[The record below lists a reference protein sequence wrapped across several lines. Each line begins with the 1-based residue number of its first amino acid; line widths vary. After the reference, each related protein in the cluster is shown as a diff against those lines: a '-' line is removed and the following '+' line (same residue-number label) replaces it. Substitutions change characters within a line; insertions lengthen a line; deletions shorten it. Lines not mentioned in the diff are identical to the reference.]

1 MACIA
6 LWRDKQSLDLRLP
19 TDTNTNTTSHTPDNL
34 TAPIATTAP
43 VPADNSVQN
52 HVRCFEAKDGLWYVE
67 LDAMFGKVY
76 YKAVTWR
83 ESKRV
88 IDLLKEHGTVV
99 FQ

>member
-1 MACIA
+1 
-6 LWRDKQSLDLRLP
+6 
-19 TDTNTNTTSHTPDNL
+19 
-34 TAPIATTAP
+34 
-43 VPADNSVQN
+43 V
-52 HVRCFEAKDGLWYVE
+52 VRGIGRV
-67 LDAMFGKVY
+67 FGKVY

>member
-1 MACIA
+1 MSCIV
-6 LWRDKQSLDLRLP
+6 LWRDKQHLDLSLP
-19 TDTNTNTTSHTPDNL
+19 TDTNTVPHIPDNL
-34 TAPIATTAP
+34 TDTPATDT
-43 VPADNSVQN
+43 SVQN